1 MKDRFDINATLS
13 VIPVVASV
21 SYAEVNIGDTLTI
34 NGYAFGKVKTS
45 KGKVTIGDKN
55 ADILSWS
62 EKQIKV
68 KIPNDVE
75 VGPNLLLCTQA
86 YSTSMLL
93 TAM

>member
-34 NGYAFGKVKTS
+34 NGYAFGKVKTPKS
-45 KGKVTIGDKN
+45 KVTIGDKN

-62 EKQIKV
+62 ENKLK
-68 KIPNDVE
+68 
-75 VGPNLLLCTQA
+75 
-86 YSTSMLL
+86 
-93 TAM
+93 